1 MGILDIETEDLDPS
15 FDEHEPWYISVVG
28 WKNQT
33 WVFFLWKNE
42 GSLWIE
48 SRYRSKNLNF
58 FLKVGE
64 YPGPNDLRVEH
75 DDQ

>member
-1 MGILDIETEDLDPS
+1 MNLGTFRRFFKSNMGFS
-15 FDEHEPWYISVVG
+15 FG
-28 WKNQT
+28 
-33 WVFFLWKNE
+33 KNE